1 MKITRDHVFVG
12 ILFGLILGTAF
23 LFSGRGAVSTGPGG
37 EIPAGVGE
45 APALADP
52 GEEAQDQPDRS
63 HPYQAYRE
71 ELQEQLKM
79 VSDII
84 EPRTGD
90 LPAMIEKKEVRVL
103 TTYTL
108 GNYFVYKGQEFG
120 YEYSKME
127 EFRKFLNE
135 GKGRRDLQ
143 VEFYCIPLPY
153 DTLIDALIAGYGDIV
168 AANLTITPER
178 EERVA
183 FSDPYLWGIKEALVG
198 HKDAGAI
205 KDRDDPSGRRIHV
218 REDSTATTAAC
229 CGSIRT

>member
-1 MKITRDHVFVG
+1 
-12 ILFGLILGTAF
+12 
-23 LFSGRGAVSTGPGG
+23 
-37 EIPAGVGE
+37 
-45 APALADP
+45 
-52 GEEAQDQPDRS
+52 
-63 HPYQAYRE
+63 
-71 ELQEQLKM
+71 M

-120 YEYSKME
+120 YEYRKME

-135 GKGRRDLQ
+135 GKGPRDLQ
-143 VEFYCIPLPY
+143 VKFYYIPLPY

-183 FSDPYLWGIKEALVG
+183 FSDPYLWGIKEVLVG

-205 KDRDDPSGRRIHV
+205 TGGTTCQGAGSMCV
-218 REDSTATTAAC
+218 RTAAITAAC